1 MYSQGLYL
9 HWEGKRLYRQRVP
22 TPRLLEPDLKLSVGN
37 QSPNMIIEGDN
48 LQVLASLKSRYA
60 GQVDVVYIDPPYNL
74 GKDDFRYSDKRF
86 NDPDADDSDAVYV
99 VKEDGGKHTKWL
111 NFMAARLYMLWE
123 MLKDTGVIFV
133 SINDVELFRLGMLLD
148 EIFGEENRVGTLVWN
163 GSTDNNPTR
172 IATEHE
178 YILCYAKQITQ
189 NPTVWYGR
197 QNDIRDL
204 MLEFYDQLRAET
216 ADVKEIQRR
225 FREFIRDNKESL

>member
-1 MYSQGLYL
+1 
-9 HWEGKRLYRQRVP
+9 
-22 TPRLLEPDLKLSVGN
+22 
-37 QSPNMIIEGDN
+37 
-48 LQVLASLKSRYA
+48 
-60 GQVDVVYIDPPYNL
+60 
-74 GKDDFRYSDKRF
+74 
-86 NDPDADDSDAVYV
+86 
-99 VKEDGGKHTKWL
+99 
-111 NFMAARLYMLWE
+111 MAARLYMLWE